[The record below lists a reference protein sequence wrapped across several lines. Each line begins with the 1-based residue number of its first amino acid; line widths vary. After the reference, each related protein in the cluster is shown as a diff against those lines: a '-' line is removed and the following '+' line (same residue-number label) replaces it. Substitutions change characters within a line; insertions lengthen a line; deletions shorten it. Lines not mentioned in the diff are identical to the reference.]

1 MEINQALI
9 DQLANLARLT
19 FSPTEKEAM
28 VADMQRMIEFVN
40 KLEQLDTSGVEPL
53 RYMGSAHNVLRP
65 DTAAPPAATPG
76 MLAAAAHTD
85 GQIFKVPKVIR
96 K

>member
-28 VADMQRMIEFVN
+28 VADMQRMIGFVN
-40 KLEQLDTSGVEPL
+40 KLEELDTNGVEPL
-53 RYMGSAHNVLRP
+53 RYMGSAQNVLRP
-65 DTAAPPAATPG
+65 DEAAAPAAGPG

-85 GQIFKVPKVIR
+85 GHFFKVPKVIR